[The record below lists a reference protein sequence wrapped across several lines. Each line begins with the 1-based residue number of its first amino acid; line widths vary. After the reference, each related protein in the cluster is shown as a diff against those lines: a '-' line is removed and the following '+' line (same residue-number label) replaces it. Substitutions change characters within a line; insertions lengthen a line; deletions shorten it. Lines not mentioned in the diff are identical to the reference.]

1 MPGPVLHPSL
11 TRLTALRALALL
23 ALLVLVTQLGGL
35 AREMIDWD
43 ETTFILM
50 GADVAKGNLPFVE
63 QFDLKP
69 PGIFLLI
76 GALTATVGKSLAA
89 IRLLGD
95 ACLLLSAIVAY
106 RIAAPRTG
114 NWPALG
120 GAALFL
126 AMVSLDFGQPTY
138 SELPAAAAQMGAAWL
153 LVRGRV
159 TLACAAGAG
168 FCVALA
174 VLCRTNLGVVALA
187 GGLLLLGG
195 ALLRSPR
202 VEPMAFLAYGAGG
215 LVPPAVMI
223 AIYAAAGQLETLR
236 LAMIDVPLAYSGQKP
251 IGTVLAD
258 HASQFYHTAASA
270 PLIYVPATL
279 LIGAGTAL
287 LALQLRTDREDRW
300 YPAAILTQTGA
311 VLVSLLAGG
320 VAYPHYW
327 LQVLPFMGVL
337 AAHALS
343 IAGRGAPAWL
353 LAAAVLVPCGAAI
366 ALRGPEAAAVAA
378 DPAGAERGFAM
389 RQAADWIR
397 QTSPAKPRVWA
408 LHKHLVL
415 WYLDANQVSRAGVHP
430 NNLAPGPILRTLAAE
445 GYVGPDELGR
455 VMASRPDYVVTDAKG
470 VGLDWVRASGK
481 PVDAWLAAN
490 YGEVRKFGDVIVYR
504 RTASTQGG

>member
-1 MPGPVLHPSL
+1 MASPALPASLH
-11 TRLTALRALALL
+11 RLTPLRAFVLL

-50 GADVAKGNLPFVE
+50 GADVAKGHLPFAR

-76 GALTATVGKSLAA
+76 GVLTATVGKSLAA

-95 ACLLLSAIVAY
+95 ACLLLSAFLAY

-114 NWPALG
+114 KWPALG

-138 SELPAAAAQMGAAWL
+138 SELPAAAALMGAAWL

-159 TLACAAGAG
+159 TLASAAGAG
-168 FCVALA
+168 FCMALA

-215 LVPPAVMI
+215 LVPPAVMVVV
-223 AIYAAAGQLETLR
+223 YAAAGELKTLR
-236 LAMIDVPLAYSGQKP
+236 LAMIDVPLAYSGQKA

-270 PLIYVPATL
+270 PLIFVPATL

-287 LALQLRTDREDRW
+287 LALQLRAASEDRW
-300 YPAAILTQTGA
+300 YPAAILTLTGA

-327 LQVLPFMGVL
+327 LQVLPFLGVL
-337 AAHALS
+337 AAHALF
-343 IAGRGAPAWL
+343 IAGRSAPAWL
-353 LAAAVLVPCGAAI
+353 VAASVLAPCGAAI
-366 ALRGPEAAAVAA
+366 ALRGPEAASVMVNG
-378 DPAGAERGFAM
+378 AGAERGFAM
-389 RQAADWIR
+389 KQAADWIR
-397 QTSPAKPRVWA
+397 QTGPAKPRVWA

-415 WYLDANQVSRAGVHP
+415 WYLDADQVSRAGVHP
-430 NNLAPGPILRTLAAE
+430 NNLAPGPILRTLTAE

-481 PVDAWLAAN
+481 PVDVWLAAN
-490 YGEVRKFGDVIVYR
+490 YSVARTFGDVIIYR
-504 RTASTQGG
+504 RTVSGLGS

>member
-1 MPGPVLHPSL
+1 MASPALPPSL
-11 TRLTALRALALL
+11 AGLTPLRVFIVL

-50 GADVAKGNLPFVE
+50 GADVAKGHLPFVE

-69 PGIFLLI
+69 PGIFVLI
-76 GALTATVGKSLAA
+76 GILTATVGKSLAA

-95 ACLLLSAIVAY
+95 ACLLLSAFMGY

-114 NWPALG
+114 SWPALG

-138 SELPAAAAQMGAAWL
+138 SELPAAAALMGGAWL
-153 LVRGRV
+153 LVRGHV
-159 TLACAAGAG
+159 TLLAAAGAG
-168 FCVALA
+168 VCVALA
-174 VLCRTNLGVVALA
+174 VLCRTNLAVVALA

-202 VEPMAFLAYGAGG
+202 VEPLAFLAYGAGG
-215 LVPPAVMI
+215 LAPPALMV
-223 AIYAAAGQLETLR
+223 AVYAAAGELETLR
-236 LAMIDVPLAYSGQKP
+236 LAMIDVPLAYSGQKA

-258 HASQFYHTAASA
+258 HASQFYYTAASA

-279 LIGAGTAL
+279 LIGAGTVLVAWH
-287 LALQLRTDREDRW
+287 LARADEDRW
-300 YPAAILTQTGA
+300 YPAVILTLTGA

-343 IAGRGAPAWL
+343 IGKKGVLSWL
-353 LAAAVLVPCGAAI
+353 LVAAVLVPCGAAI
-366 ALRGPEAAAVAA
+366 ALRGPDAAAVAA

-389 RQAADWIR
+389 KQAADWIR
-397 QTSPAKPRVWA
+397 STGPEKPRVWA

-415 WYLDANQVSRAGVHP
+415 WYLDAGQVSRAGVHP
-430 NNLAPGPILRTLAAE
+430 NNLAPGPILRTLTAE

-455 VMASRPDYVVTDAKG
+455 VMTSAPDYVVTDAKG
-470 VGLDWVRASGK
+470 VGLDWVRRSGK
-481 PVDAWLAAN
+481 PVDAWLGAN
-490 YGEVRKFGDVIVYR
+490 YGEVKRFGDVIVYR
-504 RTASTQGG
+504 RTALPSGS